1 VLFDSQNANALD
13 AQEVNN
19 EPIHQETVPI
29 QLDLPTVIEEEPIHH
44 LDTRE
49 EELVRPNDNCSDGI
63 DVCNNVLLKGCSVGA
78 KTKKKIRKNL
88 NKQLERVNELLSND
102 KKVFAVLFSSS
113 YFLFVNNYSFYY
125 FANSSDTQ
133 TFNKRPKV
141 QQENVYKKQY
151 RKRINYKSDLFILE
165 FVNGVV
171 INPVN
176 NLKNLRLI
184 DETDIL
190 ISNSLS
196 KRIILLFD
204 KFIELQ
210 VDIKKFFSEDAYLCL
225 VNSIDSSRN
234 QAWLC
239 SVCEQD
245 SCQGSIGC
253 DYCNNWFHFGCV
265 GLDKSFVGSFFCQSC
280 LSII

>member
-1 VLFDSQNANALD
+1 
-13 AQEVNN
+13 
-19 EPIHQETVPI
+19 
-29 QLDLPTVIEEEPIHH
+29 
-44 LDTRE
+44 
-49 EELVRPNDNCSDGI
+49 
-63 DVCNNVLLKGCSVGA
+63 
-78 KTKKKIRKNL
+78 
-88 NKQLERVNELLSND
+88 
-102 KKVFAVLFSSS
+102 
-113 YFLFVNNYSFYY
+113 
-125 FANSSDTQ
+125 
-133 TFNKRPKV
+133 
-141 QQENVYKKQY
+141 
-151 RKRINYKSDLFILE
+151 
-165 FVNGVV
+165 
-171 INPVN
+171 
-176 NLKNLRLI
+176 
-184 DETDIL
+184 L

-265 GLDKSFVGSFFCQSC
+265 GLDKSFVGSFLFELFQIS
-280 LSII
+280 